1 MPRSVA
7 APGAPRP
14 GAPRRRRSTSRALVA
29 GWVLV
34 AGVTAASGGAWGGAA
49 EAAAQERDGDLRVA
63 RRDGTARQQVFGNVL
78 SRAVGLRLVSVQAV
92 LHRARWGGRTFEG
105 TGPCVQLDGVEVTRL
120 LFDRPLD
127 ALEYLVHV
135 ARPGRT
141 PLVADARGRQLVMV
155 SGRRLLTPERAAR
168 VLTAAWADEV
178 LDAPERP
185 IEALRV
191 ASPPLDE
198 AAAAGVAFDAALFL
212 GRGDTPAWTHT
223 LEKLRV
229 ARLYAGESAGDPAR
243 AGPVVRFVS
252 TNHFVFEP
260 AAGGFS
266 EVAMT
271 RHAAV
276 DVVGRGADR
285 CRALAVF
292 GRDLLEVL
300 TTDGEP
306 EEAPRRRMLVVVQ
319 ELLAPPGEAPA
330 TPPDELG
337 APPRPDAPR

>member
-1 MPRSVA
+1 MALA
-7 APGAPRP
+7 AC
-14 GAPRRRRSTSRALVA
+14 
-29 GWVLV
+29 
-34 AGVTAASGGAWGGAA
+34 
-49 EAAAQERDGDLRVA
+49 AAAATAQDRDGDVRVA
-63 RRDGTARQQVFGNVL
+63 RREGTARQQVFGNVL
-78 SRAVGLRLVSVQAV
+78 SRTVGLRLVGVQAV
-92 LHRARWGGRTFEG
+92 LHRARWKGRTFEG
-105 TGPCVQLDGVEVTRL
+105 TGPCVELDGVEVTRL

-155 SGRRLLTPERAAR
+155 SGRRLLSPERAAR

-185 IEALRV
+185 VEALRV

-198 AAAAGVAFDAALFL
+198 AAAAGVAFDAALLL

-229 ARLYAGESAGDPAR
+229 ARLYAGEGATDGR
-243 AGPVVRFVS
+243 VVRFVS
-252 TNHFVFEP
+252 TNHFTFEP
-260 AAGGFS
+260 AGGGFS

-276 DVVGRGADR
+276 DLVGRAPDR
-285 CRALAVF
+285 CRSLAIW

-300 TTDGEP
+300 AAEGEP
-306 EEAPRRRMLVVVQ
+306 EEAPRRRMLAALQ
-319 ELLAPPGEAPA
+319 EVLAPPGE
-330 TPPDELG
+330 TPPTPADELG
-337 APPRPDAPR
+337 APSRPDDPR